1 MKVAVIDAGRK
12 ERRKYFIILLLY
24 LLILNCGIA
33 QSLDWTG
40 LDWFY
45 TVKGILYE
53 IYLSS
58 GVGAVMVMVMVIHVV
73 MVIVSSHVF
82 Y

>member
-12 ERRKYFIILLLY
+12 DFTLLLY

-40 LDWFY
+40 L
-45 TVKGILYE
+45 VLYSE
-53 IYLSS
+53 RRLSIRYLSS
-58 GVGAVMVMVMVIHVV
+58 GGWAVMVMVMVI
-73 MVIVSSHVF
+73 VSSHAF
-82 Y
+82 H